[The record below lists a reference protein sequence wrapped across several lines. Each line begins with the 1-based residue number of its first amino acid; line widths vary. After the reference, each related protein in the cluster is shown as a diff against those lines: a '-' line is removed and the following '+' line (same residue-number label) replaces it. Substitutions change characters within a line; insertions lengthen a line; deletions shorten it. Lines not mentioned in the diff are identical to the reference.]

1 MGMYGFL
8 LALLPRDVPDLP
20 VHVVSMHNSCEI
32 LAIGPL
38 YG

>member
-1 MGMYGFL
+1 MGMYRVS

-20 VHVVSMHNSCEI
+20 VHVVSMHNSCEV
-32 LAIGPL
+32 LAGPL